1 MFGTGVPGEDKHKK
15 FKEVMG
21 WVEDFLKPTGYAAG
35 TDSMTVADIAW
46 VATFR
51 YECDSNV
58 LYVTLINGLKL
69 YLYSTVFA
77 TEHFDMSVYPTTNA
91 WFEKIK
97 GEIPNYE
104 KACGDGAAVFREW
117 FKAAKA
123 KNQ

>member
-51 YECDSNV
+51 YLSICN
-58 LYVTLINGLKL
+58 
-69 YLYSTVFA
+69 
-77 TEHFDMSVYPTTNA
+77 
-91 WFEKIK
+91 
-97 GEIPNYE
+97 
-104 KACGDGAAVFREW
+104 
-117 FKAAKA
+117 
-123 KNQ
+123 

>member
-51 YECDSNV
+51 YLSMYNQKYQDYHLN
-58 LYVTLINGLKL
+58 LF
-69 YLYSTVFA
+69 YSTILA
-77 TEHFDMSVYPTTNA
+77 SELFDMSAYPTTMA
-91 WFEKIK
+91 WFENMK
-97 GEIPNYE
+97 GQIPNYE
-104 KACGDGAAVFREW
+104 KACGEGAAEFGNF
-117 FKAAKA
+117 FKS
-123 KNQ
+123 KNQK